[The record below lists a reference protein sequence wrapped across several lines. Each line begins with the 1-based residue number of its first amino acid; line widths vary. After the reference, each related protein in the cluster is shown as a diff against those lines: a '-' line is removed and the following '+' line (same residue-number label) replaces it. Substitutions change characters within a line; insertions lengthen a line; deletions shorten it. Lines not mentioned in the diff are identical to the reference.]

1 MTTNETRRGRRR
13 RSTPVRIPTLMFVAA
28 LFAAPVAVQA
38 QGASTTNPTTTRREQ
53 AIDRREAAQGR
64 REAATERRAAMTPE
78 QRDAARARRAER
90 ASAMPAEQ
98 VQFRT
103 DLRAYQRGLREK
115 SADLRSQV
123 KAGSLTSSDMASQLK
138 TYRDANRPSNPA
150 GAKPTRRT
158 P

>member
-1 MTTNETRRGRRR
+1 M
-13 RSTPVRIPTLMFVAA
+13 RIRTLMFAAA
-28 LFAAPVAVQA
+28 LCAGPVALQA

-53 AIDRREAAQGR
+53 AAERREAANGR
-64 REAATERRAAMTPE
+64 RDAAMERRAAMTPE

-115 SADLRSQV
+115 SADLRSQM
-123 KAGSLTSSDMASQLK
+123 KAGTLTSSDMATQLK
-138 TYRDANRPSNPA
+138 AYRDANRPSNPRP
-150 GAKPTRRT
+150 AKPTRGT